1 MRRSHYRTG
10 PGRFPGAILPQIAPG
25 ARLERCEP
33 ARSPLRPQSGAAPM
47 SLETDHIVDRRR
59 LRRKLTF
66 WRVAAVLIAILGV
79 VGAALVARRSDTSL
93 AQPLTPQISRVTIQG
108 LIRGDQERT
117 EALDNLARS
126 RNTPAVIVHI
136 DNPRCT
142 TAGSQAPHQP

>member
-25 ARLERCEP
+25 ARLQRFEP
-33 ARSPLRPQSGAAPM
+33 PRSPLRPQSGAAPM

-79 VGAALVARRSDTSL
+79 VGAPLVARPSDTSL
-93 AQPLTPQISRVTIQG
+93 APPPNPQISPVTVQS
-108 LIRGDQERT
+108 LITGDQART
-117 EALDNLARS
+117 
-126 RNTPAVIVHI
+126 
-136 DNPRCT
+136 
-142 TAGSQAPHQP
+142 QAP